1 VHSTCRFHEKK
12 RKKIE
17 ENGGKTKLPQQQ
29 SKIKR
34 WKKHSHFFFRLGDKT
49 LRTKMEKDR
58 QDTVVFIIIGEGIL
72 FPE

>member
-1 VHSTCRFHEKK
+1 MVLITQLAFE
-12 RKKIE
+12 
-17 ENGGKTKLPQQQ
+17 Q

-58 QDTVVFIIIGEGIL
+58 QDTVVFMIIGEGFYFL
-72 FPE
+72 SEFKF